1 MNLIPEI
8 IQRYRRSKK
17 KAEGIRIR
25 HKTLKS
31 ILLVVRDQSRPL
43 LTTDKKPLPPNFP
56 LDPCSTCGV
65 PHYVKTYHLPLD
77 SEGTVIV
84 SRTIYERLQRL
95 ADHAGFDFAN
105 VVNNPPDQI
114 LNIPIVEQKVIAFSP
129 ERVRRD
135 HIHAD

>member
-1 MNLIPEI
+1 MKPEI
-8 IQRYRRSKK
+8 IHRVRRDKK

-25 HKTLKS
+25 HKTLKG

-43 LTTDKKPLPPNFP
+43 LTTEGEPLPPNFP

-65 PHYVKTYHLPLD
+65 PHFVKTYHLQLD
-77 SEGTVIV
+77 GEGTIIV
-84 SRTIYERLQRL
+84 SRKVYEKLQGL

-105 VVNNPPDQI
+105 VVDNPPD
-114 LNIPIVEQKVIAFSP
+114 IVIKVPLMEQKVIAFTP
-129 ERVRRD
+129 EPIRRD